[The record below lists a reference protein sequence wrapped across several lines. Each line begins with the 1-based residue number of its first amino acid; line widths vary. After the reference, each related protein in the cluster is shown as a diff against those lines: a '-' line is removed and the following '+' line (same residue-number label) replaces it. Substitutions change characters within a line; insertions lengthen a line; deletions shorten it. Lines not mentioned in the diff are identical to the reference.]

1 MKTAADMA
9 KNWTNGMQAPQT
21 RQKYTD
27 GINRTTV
34 NPMQL
39 AATPE
44 ATQLYL
50 NNVQASVT
58 SGKRQAKLNAANP
71 QTWKANSVNIGANA
85 LSTGAQKA
93 LPKVQAHFDKWA
105 PIYAQMSQAA
115 KAIPKDGTLGSAMA
129 RVQAAIQVAMQ
140 AAGRA

>member
-1 MKTAADMA
+1 MKTAAQMA
-9 KNWTNGMQAPQT
+9 GNWTKAMQAPSS
-21 RQKYTD
+21 RQKYID
-27 GINRTTV
+27 GINNTTV

-39 AATPE
+39 AATDA

-50 NNVQASVT
+50 TNVQASVS

-71 QTWKANSVNIGANA
+71 QTWKNNAVNIGANA
-85 LSTGAQKA
+85 LSTGASKA
-93 LPKVQAHFDKWA
+93 QSKVQAHFDKWA

-115 KAIPKDGTLGSAMA
+115 KAIPKDGTVGSAMA

-140 AAGRA
+140 AAGRT